1 MENFSLDKIKKFFPL
16 VDKAVDSTGLVT
28 CIICYL
34 IVAVIGGVI
43 IKFIPFV
50 GWILGI
56 ILELW
61 FIIGIVLAVYTF
73 LKAQSGS
80 GSGQ

>member
-73 LKAQSGS
+73 LKAQNGS

>member
-34 IVAVIGGVI
+34 IVAVIGGVLI
-43 IKFIPFV
+43 GILPIV
-50 GWILGI
+50 GPILGA

-61 FIIGIVLAVYTF
+61 FVIGIVLAVFTF
-73 LKAQSGS
+73 LKAQNGS
-80 GSGQ
+80 GNGQ

>member
-80 GSGQ
+80 GNGQ